1 MDHRER
7 TALIAAWTRR
17 RVGACAIALA
27 PLFCACGDRAPAAA
41 PDSSVPLALDDAA
54 ALATPDAA
62 PPRCTEGSTIPCA
75 CASANRVGRRS
86 CVDGVYADT
95 CEDCKPGS
103 LCTPGRY
110 EGRYAIPEYMPVA
123 AGFCG
128 LFTVFGGPGS
138 GAIAFTLA
146 PASDDEFAEI
156 VSTDSC
162 LELTIENDAG
172 TPDADAGV
180 AGVSTLRMEL
190 SGKVDCATGL
200 LEGEVRGVYYSVSL
214 CNGGTVQDYYSMKGR
229 VTAAYD
235 PDTERFG
242 AGVLDIHEPAQLL
255 DVLGFTKPP
264 GGRGS
269 FEAAWAPDAGAPLDA
284 GDCLGGQPYED
295 FPLP

>member
-1 MDHRER
+1 MNHREP
-7 TALIAAWTRR
+7 TAATAAWARR
-17 RVGACAIALA
+17 RAGAYASALV
-27 PLFCACGDRAPAAA
+27 PLFCACTDHASQGA
-41 PDSSVPLALDDAA
+41 PDASVPVVRDDAA
-54 ALATPDAA
+54 VLAVPEAG
-62 PPRCTEGSTIPCA
+62 PPRCAEGSSIPCA
-75 CASANRVGRRS
+75 CTSANRVGRRS
-86 CVDGVYADT
+86 CVDGAYADT

-103 LCTPGRY
+103 LCSPGRY
-110 EGRYAIPEYMPVA
+110 EGRYEIPEYLPVA

-128 LFTVFGGPGS
+128 LFTLFGGPGS

-146 PASDDEFAEI
+146 EAADDEFAEI

-172 TPDADAGV
+172 APDADAGV

-200 LEGEVRGVYYSVSL
+200 LEGELRGVYYSVSL

-235 PDTERFG
+235 PDTGRFG
-242 AGVLDIHEPAQLL
+242 AGVLDIREPAQLL

-269 FEAAWAPDAGAPLDA
+269 FEAAWAEDAGAPADA